1 MTDLSATDHASTDTS
16 HDAIDP
22 NVLPKFSDMPDV
34 ALMDTAH
41 VNKDTPPFILVDGSY
56 YLFRTYHALPK
67 TMMTTQGLMTNA
79 IRGTLNA
86 LLKLMR
92 RYHPTHMAVCFDTK
106 SPTFRHALS
115 PEYKANRPKMDVEL
129 AQQIPYIHRLVR
141 ALGIPLL
148 RIEGAEADDIIGTLT
163 QRAVA
168 EGHHV
173 VISTGD
179 KDMAQLVNDCV
190 ILEDSFTG
198 KITDIQ
204 GVIDKFGIKPTQMV
218 DYLTLMGDS
227 SDGIKGVPGIGK
239 KTAAK
244 LLNEYESLGGILA
257 NAENIKGRAGKN
269 LIEHADDIPMN
280 SQLATIVTDLDIGQD
295 WEDLRVNTDATAFID
310 ELRDLYSELEFKN
323 ELASL
328 DHPNHPANVQNDAQ
342 NGNDSIDNSKAA
354 SESQAQIA
362 KTLQNQKQHAIIENI
377 KDSKGHDK
385 AWHTVLD
392 MLAFES
398 LLERLAS
405 AEHFVIDTETTSINW
420 READIVGLSFALQSH
435 EAYYIPLNHVAY
447 VEPVKTKKTKAKKDA
462 DVETPEDSLAL
473 EDAPVEDELIG
484 KQLDRDSVLAKLKPI
499 LENPKIGKIG
509 QHLKYDAHV
518 LSRYGIDLNIEPK
531 NWAMDTML
539 ASYVINAAITR
550 HGMDDLARHYLHTQ
564 TITYEDVAGKGAK
577 QVTFDKVAIDI
588 ASDYACEDADITYQ
602 LFELFQAKL
611 KDDENNQKL
620 LQALEI
626 PTAQIL
632 CQMEAEGILIK
643 RPFLNELS
651 IRFDEEIIAL
661 EKRAYE
667 VAGEAFNL
675 GSPKQLGEILFDKL
689 GVPGGK
695 KTKSGQYSTSEA
707 VLSKIDHEL
716 VDIAL
721 EYRSLAKLKNTYTDA
736 LDAVA
741 DSETDRV
748 HTSYHQALTS
758 TGRLSSTDPNLQNI
772 PIRTATG
779 RLIRQAF
786 IAPKGRVI
794 LAADYSQIELRLMA
808 HFSGDAN
815 LTRAF
820 NEGLD
825 IHTATAAEVL
835 GKAVE
840 GVTPTE
846 RRNAKAIN
854 FGLLYGMSAF
864 GLAKQLQMSREEAQ
878 SYIKLYFSR
887 YPGVQQYMQ
896 DTRASAYEHGYIETI
911 LGRKLYTPDITNS
924 NRMVKQAAE
933 RAAINAPLQGSAAD
947 IIKLAMIAVDKVL
960 PKESAKM
967 LLQVHD
973 ELVFEVDEDKTDE
986 ISALIKQAMEEV
998 LSTTAKDMG
1007 WDVDFAVPLVV
1018 ETDIGENWDEAH

>member
-1 MTDLSATDHASTDTS
+1 MTDNDHNSHSPINPNTLPNFATMPNVATMDTS
-16 HDAIDP
+16 H
-22 NVLPKFSDMPDV
+22 
-34 ALMDTAH
+34 
-41 VNKDTPPFILVDGSY
+41 VNKEQPPFILVDGSY

-67 TMMTTQGLMTNA
+67 TMQNSQGLVTNA

-106 SPTFRHALS
+106 SPTFRHAMS
-115 PEYKANRPKMDVEL
+115 EEYKANRPKMDVEL
-129 AQQIPYIHRLVR
+129 AEQIPYIHSLVV

-148 RIEGAEADDIIGTLT
+148 RIEGAEADDIIGTLAH
-163 QRAVA
+163 RAVA

-179 KDMAQLVNDCV
+179 KDMMQLINDCV

-198 KITDIQ
+198 KVTDSA
-204 GVIDKFGIKPTQMV
+204 GVVEKFGINPNQMI
-218 DYLTLMGDS
+218 DFLTLMGDS

-239 KTAAK
+239 KTAK
-244 LLNEYESLGGILA
+244 DLLNEYGNIDNMLKNVA
-257 NAENIKGRAGKN
+257 NIKGRAGKN
-269 LIEHADDIPMN
+269 LVEYADDIPFN
-280 SQLATIVTDLDIGQD
+280 AQLATIVTDLEIGQD
-295 WEDLRVNTDATAFID
+295 WRDLKINTDPCAHID
-310 ELRDLYSELEFKN
+310 ELRALYSELEFRN

-328 DHPNHPANVQNDAQ
+328 DHPNHPANA
-342 NGNDSIDNSKAA
+342 NGNGAQSVADSQADA
-354 SESQAQIA
+354 ESQAQIA
-362 KTLQNQKQHAIIENI
+362 KSLQSSIIDNI
-377 KDSKGHDK
+377 KDSKTHDK

-392 MLAFES
+392 EPAFDS
-398 LLERLAS
+398 LVTLLES
-405 AEHFVIDTETTSINW
+405 APHFVLDTETTSVYW
-420 READIVGLSFALQSH
+420 RQAELVGLSFAVKAH
-435 EAYYIPLNHVAY
+435 EAYYVPLTH
-447 VEPVKTKKTKAKKDA
+447 
-462 DVETPEDSLAL
+462 SL
-473 EDAPVEDELIG
+473 EGDELTT
-484 KQLDRDSVLAKLKPI
+484 KQLDRNMVLTRLKPI
-499 LENPKIGKIG
+499 LENPNIGKIG
-509 QHLKYDAHV
+509 QHLKYDAHI
-518 LSRYGIDLNIEPK
+518 LSFYDIDLLGSIHAKPN

-539 ASYVINAAITR
+539 ASYVINAAATR
-550 HGMDDLARHYLHTQ
+550 HGMDDLARHYLQTQ
-564 TITYEDVAGKGAK
+564 TISFEDVAGKGAK
-577 QVTFDKVAIDI
+577 QVSFDQVAIDL

-602 LFELFQAKL
+602 LFELFSEKL
-611 KDDENNQKL
+611 AADENNAKL
-620 LQALEI
+620 LHELEI
-626 PTAQIL
+626 PTAEIL
-632 CQMEAEGILIK
+632 CQMEANGILIK

-651 IRFDEEIIAL
+651 KRFDEEIIAL

-675 GSPKQLGEILFDKL
+675 GSPKQLGEMLFEKL

-695 KTKSGQYSTSEA
+695 KTKSGQYSTGEA
-707 VLSKIDHEL
+707 VLSKIDHPL
-716 VDIAL
+716 VEIVL
-721 EYRSLAKLKNTYTDA
+721 EYRGLSKLKSTYTDA
-736 LDAVA
+736 LDNVA

-786 IAPKGRVI
+786 IAPEGRVI

-808 HFSGDAN
+808 HFSGDEN

-840 GVTPTE
+840 AVSATE

-864 GLAKQLQMSREEAQ
+864 GLAKQLQMSRGEAQ
-878 SYIKLYFSR
+878 DYIDMYFER
-887 YPGVQQYMQ
+887 YPSVKDYMIN
-896 DTRASAYEHGYIETI
+896 TRASAYEKGYVETI
-911 LGRKLYTPDITNS
+911 LGRKLYTPDINHS
-924 NRMVKQAAE
+924 NRMVKQGAE

-947 IIKLAMIAVDKVL
+947 LIKLAMIAVDKVL
-960 PKESAKM
+960 PKEHAKM

-973 ELVFEVDEDKTDE
+973 ELVFEVDSDKVDSIRQLITD
-986 ISALIKQAMEEV
+986 AMQDV
-998 LSTTAKDMG
+998 LTTTAVAKG
-1007 WDVDFAVPLVV
+1007 WNVDFAVPLLV
-1018 ETDIGENWDEAH
+1018 ETDIGSNWDEAH

>member
-1 MTDLSATDHASTDTS
+1 MTDNDHNSHSPINPNTLPNFATMPNVATMDTS
-16 HDAIDP
+16 H
-22 NVLPKFSDMPDV
+22 
-34 ALMDTAH
+34 
-41 VNKDTPPFILVDGSY
+41 VNKEQPPFILVDGSY

-67 TMMTTQGLMTNA
+67 TMQNSQGLVTNA

-106 SPTFRHALS
+106 SPTFRHTMS
-115 PEYKANRPKMDVEL
+115 EEYKANRPKMDVEL
-129 AQQIPYIHRLVR
+129 AEQIPYIHSLVV

-148 RIEGAEADDIIGTLT
+148 RIEGAEADDIIGTLAH
-163 QRAVA
+163 RAVA

-179 KDMAQLVNDCV
+179 KDMMQLINDCV

-198 KITDIQ
+198 KVTDSA
-204 GVIDKFGIKPTQMV
+204 GVVEKFGINPNQMI
-218 DYLTLMGDS
+218 DFLTLMGDS

-239 KTAAK
+239 KTAK
-244 LLNEYESLGGILA
+244 DLLNEYGNIDNMLKNVA
-257 NAENIKGRAGKN
+257 NIKGRAGKN
-269 LIEHADDIPMN
+269 LVEYADDIPFN
-280 SQLATIVTDLDIGQD
+280 AQLATIVTDLEIGQD
-295 WEDLRVNTDATAFID
+295 WRDLKINTDPCAHID
-310 ELRDLYSELEFKN
+310 ELRALYSELEFRN

-328 DHPNHPANVQNDAQ
+328 DHPNHPANANGAQSVADSQADA
-342 NGNDSIDNSKAA
+342 
-354 SESQAQIA
+354 ESQAQIA
-362 KTLQNQKQHAIIENI
+362 KSLQSSIIDNI
-377 KDSKGHDK
+377 KDSKTHDK

-392 MLAFES
+392 EPAFDS
-398 LLERLAS
+398 LVTLLES
-405 AEHFVIDTETTSINW
+405 APHFVIDTETTSVYW
-420 READIVGLSFALQSH
+420 RQAELVGLSFAVKAH
-435 EAYYIPLNHVAY
+435 EAYYVPLTH
-447 VEPVKTKKTKAKKDA
+447 
-462 DVETPEDSLAL
+462 SL
-473 EDAPVEDELIG
+473 EGDELTT
-484 KQLDRDSVLAKLKPI
+484 KQLDRNMVLTRLKPI
-499 LENPKIGKIG
+499 LENPNIGKIG
-509 QHLKYDAHV
+509 QHLKYDAHI
-518 LSRYGIDLNIEPK
+518 LSFYDIDLLGSIHAKPN

-539 ASYVINAAITR
+539 ASYVINAAATR

-564 TITYEDVAGKGAK
+564 TISFEDVAGKGAK
-577 QVTFDKVAIDI
+577 QVSFDQAAIDL

-602 LFELFQAKL
+602 LFELFSEKL
-611 KDDENNQKL
+611 AADENNAKL
-620 LQALEI
+620 LHELEI
-626 PTAQIL
+626 PTAEIL
-632 CQMEAEGILIK
+632 CQMEANGILIK

-651 IRFDEEIIAL
+651 KRFDEEIIAL

-667 VAGEAFNL
+667 VAGEEFNL
-675 GSPKQLGEILFDKL
+675 GSPKQLGEMLFEKL

-695 KTKSGQYSTSEA
+695 KTKSGQYSTGEA
-707 VLSKIDHEL
+707 VLSKIDHPL
-716 VDIAL
+716 VEIVL
-721 EYRSLAKLKNTYTDA
+721 EYRGLSKLKSTYTDA
-736 LDAVA
+736 LDNVA

-786 IAPKGRVI
+786 IAPEGRVI

-808 HFSGDAN
+808 HFSGDEN

-840 GVTPTE
+840 AVSATE

-864 GLAKQLQMSREEAQ
+864 GLAKQLQMSRGEAQ
-878 SYIKLYFSR
+878 DYIDMYFER
-887 YPGVQQYMQ
+887 YPSVKDYMIN
-896 DTRASAYEHGYIETI
+896 TRASAYEKGYVETI
-911 LGRKLYTPDITNS
+911 LGRKLYTPDINHS
-924 NRMVKQAAE
+924 NRMVKQGAE

-947 IIKLAMIAVDKVL
+947 LIKLAMIAVDKVL
-960 PKESAKM
+960 PKEHAKM

-973 ELVFEVDEDKTDE
+973 ELVFEVDSDKVDSIRQLITD
-986 ISALIKQAMEEV
+986 AMQDV
-998 LSTTAKDMG
+998 LTTTAVAKG
-1007 WDVDFAVPLVV
+1007 WNVDFAVPLLV
-1018 ETDIGENWDEAH
+1018 ETDIGSNWDEAH

>member
-1 MTDLSATDHASTDTS
+1 MTDNDHNSHSPINPNTLPNFATMPNVATMDTS
-16 HDAIDP
+16 H
-22 NVLPKFSDMPDV
+22 
-34 ALMDTAH
+34 
-41 VNKDTPPFILVDGSY
+41 VNKEQPPFILVDGSY

-67 TMMTTQGLMTNA
+67 TMQNSQGLVTNA

-106 SPTFRHALS
+106 SPTFRHTMS
-115 PEYKANRPKMDVEL
+115 EEYKANRPKMDVEL
-129 AQQIPYIHRLVR
+129 AEQIPYIHSLVV

-148 RIEGAEADDIIGTLT
+148 RIEGAEADDIIGTLAH
-163 QRAVA
+163 RAVA

-179 KDMAQLVNDCV
+179 KDMMQLINDCV

-198 KITDIQ
+198 KVTDSA
-204 GVIDKFGIKPTQMV
+204 GVVEKFGINPNQMI
-218 DYLTLMGDS
+218 DFLTLMGDS

-239 KTAAK
+239 KTAK
-244 LLNEYESLGGILA
+244 DLLNEYGNIDNMLKNVA
-257 NAENIKGRAGKN
+257 NIKGRAGKN
-269 LIEHADDIPMN
+269 LVEYADDIPFN
-280 SQLATIVTDLDIGQD
+280 AQLATIVTDLEIGQD
-295 WEDLRVNTDATAFID
+295 WRDLKINTDPCAHID
-310 ELRDLYSELEFKN
+310 ELRALYSELEFRN

-328 DHPNHPANVQNDAQ
+328 DHPNHPANA
-342 NGNDSIDNSKAA
+342 NGNGAQSVADSQADA
-354 SESQAQIA
+354 ESQAQIA
-362 KTLQNQKQHAIIENI
+362 KSLQSSIIDNI
-377 KDSKGHDK
+377 KDSKTHDK

-392 MLAFES
+392 EPAFDS
-398 LLERLAS
+398 LVTLLES
-405 AEHFVIDTETTSINW
+405 APHFVIDTETTSVYW
-420 READIVGLSFALQSH
+420 RQAELVGLSFAVKAH
-435 EAYYIPLNHVAY
+435 EAYYVPLTH
-447 VEPVKTKKTKAKKDA
+447 
-462 DVETPEDSLAL
+462 SL
-473 EDAPVEDELIG
+473 EGDELTT
-484 KQLDRDSVLAKLKPI
+484 KQLDRNMVLTRLKPI
-499 LENPKIGKIG
+499 LENPNIGKIG
-509 QHLKYDAHV
+509 QHLKYDAHI
-518 LSRYGIDLNIEPK
+518 LSFYDIDLLGSIHAKPN

-539 ASYVINAAITR
+539 ASYVINAAATR
-550 HGMDDLARHYLHTQ
+550 HGMDDLARYYLQTQ
-564 TITYEDVAGKGAK
+564 TISFEDVAGKGAK
-577 QVTFDKVAIDI
+577 QVSFDQVAIDL

-602 LFELFQAKL
+602 LFELFSEKL
-611 KDDENNQKL
+611 AADENNAKL
-620 LQALEI
+620 LHELEI
-626 PTAQIL
+626 PTAEIL
-632 CQMEAEGILIK
+632 CQMEANGILIK

-651 IRFDEEIIAL
+651 KRFDEEIIAL

-675 GSPKQLGEILFDKL
+675 GSPKQLGEMLFEKL

-695 KTKSGQYSTSEA
+695 KTKSGQYSTGEA
-707 VLSKIDHEL
+707 VLSKIDHPL
-716 VDIAL
+716 VEIVL
-721 EYRSLAKLKNTYTDA
+721 EYRGLSKLKSTYTDA
-736 LDAVA
+736 LDNVA

-786 IAPKGRVI
+786 IAPEGRVI

-808 HFSGDAN
+808 HFSGDEN

-840 GVTPTE
+840 EVSATE

-864 GLAKQLQMSREEAQ
+864 GLAKQLQMSRGEAQ
-878 SYIKLYFSR
+878 DYIDMYFER
-887 YPGVQQYMQ
+887 YPSVKDYMIN
-896 DTRASAYEHGYIETI
+896 TRASAYEKGYVETI
-911 LGRKLYTPDITNS
+911 LGRKLYTPDINHS
-924 NRMVKQAAE
+924 NRMVKQGAE

-947 IIKLAMIAVDKVL
+947 LIKLAMIAVDKVL
-960 PKESAKM
+960 PKEHAKM

-973 ELVFEVDEDKTDE
+973 ELVFEVDSDKVDNIRQLITD
-986 ISALIKQAMEEV
+986 AMQDVLI
-998 LSTTAKDMG
+998 TTAVAKG
-1007 WDVDFAVPLVV
+1007 WNVDFAVPLLV
-1018 ETDIGENWDEAH
+1018 ETDIGSNWDEAH

>member
-1 MTDLSATDHASTDTS
+1 MTDDISTPTPDSTSDTS
-16 HDAIDP
+16 HAALDP
-22 NVLPKFSDMPDV
+22 NVMPKFSDMPNV
-34 ALMDTAH
+34 AMMDTAH

-67 TMMTTQGLMTNA
+67 SMMTTQGLMTNA

-115 PEYKANRPKMDVEL
+115 PEYKANRPKMDHEL
-129 AQQIPYIHRLVR
+129 AEQIPYIHRLVR

-198 KITDIQ
+198 KITDVQ
-204 GVIDKFGIKPTQMV
+204 GVIEKFGIKPTQMV
-218 DYLTLMGDS
+218 DYLTLMGDA

-239 KTAAK
+239 KTAEK
-244 LLNEYESLGGILA
+244 LLNDYGSLGGILE
-257 NAENIKGRAGKN
+257 NAENISGRAGKN

-280 SQLATIVTDLDIGQD
+280 SQLATIVTDLDIGKD
-295 WEDLRVNTDATAFID
+295 WEDLRVNTDPSQFID

-328 DHPNHPANVQNDAQ
+328 DHPNHPSNAQ
-342 NGNDSIDNSKAA
+342 SIDDSKAA

-362 KTLQNQKQHAIIENI
+362 KTLQNQKQASIIEHV
-377 KDSKGHDK
+377 KDSKSHDK

-392 MLAFES
+392 MPAFES
-398 LLERLAS
+398 LITKLAG
-405 AEHFVIDTETTSINW
+405 AEQFVIDTETTSVYW
-420 READIVGLSFALQSH
+420 RQAELVGLSFAVEAH
-435 EAYYIPLNHVAY
+435 EAYYVPLTH
-447 VEPVKTKKTKAKKDA
+447 
-462 DVETPEDSLAL
+462 AL
-473 EDAPVEDELIG
+473 EGDELVA
-484 KQLDRDSVLAKLKPI
+484 KQLDRDTVLQALKPI
-499 LENPKIGKIG
+499 LENPKVGKIG

-518 LSRYGIDLNIEPK
+518 LSKYGIDLNIAPN

-564 TITYEDVAGKGAK
+564 TITFEDVAGKGAK
-577 QVTFDKVAIDI
+577 QVSFDQVAIDI
-588 ASDYACEDADITYQ
+588 ASDYACEDADITWQ
-602 LFELFQAKL
+602 LFELFNNKL
-611 KDDENNQKL
+611 KDDATNSRL
-620 LQALEI
+620 LHELEI

-632 CQMEAEGILIK
+632 CQMEANGILIK

-651 IRFDEEIIAL
+651 KRFDEEIIAL

-667 VAGEAFNL
+667 VAGEEFNL
-675 GSPKQLGEILFDKL
+675 GSPKQLGEMLFDKL
-689 GVPGGK
+689 GVVGGK
-695 KTKSGQYSTSEA
+695 KTKSGQYSTSES

-741 DSETDRV
+741 DAETDRV

-786 IAPKGRVI
+786 IAPEGRVI

-840 GVTPTE
+840 DVSSTE

-864 GLAKQLQMSREEAQ
+864 GLAKQLQMTRDEAQ

-896 DTRASAYEHGYIETI
+896 DTRAGAYEHGYIETI
-911 LGRKLYTPDITNS
+911 LGRKLYTPDINNS

-947 IIKLAMIAVDKVL
+947 IIKLAMIAVEKVL
-960 PKESAKM
+960 PKENAKM

-973 ELVFEVDEDKTDE
+973 ELVFEVEADKTDE

-1007 WDVDFAVPLVV
+1007 WNVDFAVPLLV
-1018 ETDIGENWDEAH
+1018 ETDTGENWDEAH

>member
-1 MTDLSATDHASTDTS
+1 MTDNDHNSHSPINPNTLPNFATMPNVATMDTS
-16 HDAIDP
+16 H
-22 NVLPKFSDMPDV
+22 
-34 ALMDTAH
+34 
-41 VNKDTPPFILVDGSY
+41 VNKEQPPFILVDGSY

-67 TMMTTQGLMTNA
+67 TMQNSQGLVTNA

-106 SPTFRHALS
+106 SPTFRHAMS
-115 PEYKANRPKMDVEL
+115 EEYKANRPKMDVEL
-129 AQQIPYIHRLVR
+129 AEQIPYIHSLVV

-148 RIEGAEADDIIGTLT
+148 RIEGAEADDIIGTLAH
-163 QRAVA
+163 RAVA

-179 KDMAQLVNDCV
+179 KDMMQLINDCV

-198 KITDIQ
+198 KVTDSA
-204 GVIDKFGIKPTQMV
+204 GVVEKFGINPNQMI
-218 DYLTLMGDS
+218 DFLTLMGDS

-239 KTAAK
+239 KTAK
-244 LLNEYESLGGILA
+244 DLLNEYGNIDNMLKNVA
-257 NAENIKGRAGKN
+257 NIKGRAGKN
-269 LIEHADDIPMN
+269 LVEYAEDIPFN
-280 SQLATIVTDLDIGQD
+280 AQLATIVTDLEIGQD
-295 WEDLRVNTDATAFID
+295 WRDLKINTDPCAHID
-310 ELRDLYSELEFKN
+310 ELRALYSELEFRN

-328 DHPNHPANVQNDAQ
+328 DHPNHPANA
-342 NGNDSIDNSKAA
+342 NGNGAQSVADSQADA
-354 SESQAQIA
+354 ESQAQIA
-362 KTLQNQKQHAIIENI
+362 KSLQSSIIDNI
-377 KDSKGHDK
+377 KDSKTHDK

-392 MLAFES
+392 EPAFDS
-398 LLERLAS
+398 LVTLLES
-405 AEHFVIDTETTSINW
+405 APHFVIDTETTSVYW
-420 READIVGLSFALQSH
+420 RQAELVGLSFAVKAH
-435 EAYYIPLNHVAY
+435 EAYYVPLTH
-447 VEPVKTKKTKAKKDA
+447 
-462 DVETPEDSLAL
+462 SL
-473 EDAPVEDELIG
+473 EGDELTT
-484 KQLDRDSVLAKLKPI
+484 KQLDRNMVLTRLKPI
-499 LENPKIGKIG
+499 LENPNIGKIG
-509 QHLKYDAHV
+509 QHLKYDAHI
-518 LSRYGIDLNIEPK
+518 LSFYDIDLLGSIHAKPN

-539 ASYVINAAITR
+539 ASYVINAAATR
-550 HGMDDLARHYLHTQ
+550 HGMDDLARHYLQTQ
-564 TITYEDVAGKGAK
+564 TISFEDVAGKGAK
-577 QVTFDKVAIDI
+577 QVSFDQVAIDL

-602 LFELFQAKL
+602 LFELFSEKL
-611 KDDENNQKL
+611 AADENNAKL
-620 LQALEI
+620 LHELEI
-626 PTAQIL
+626 PTAEIL
-632 CQMEAEGILIK
+632 CQMEANGILIK

-651 IRFDEEIIAL
+651 KRFDEEIVAL

-675 GSPKQLGEILFDKL
+675 GSPKQLGEMLFEKL

-695 KTKSGQYSTSEA
+695 KTKSGQYSTGEA
-707 VLSKIDHEL
+707 VLSKIDHPL
-716 VDIAL
+716 VEIVL
-721 EYRSLAKLKNTYTDA
+721 EYRGLSKLKSTYTDA
-736 LDAVA
+736 LDNVA

-786 IAPKGRVI
+786 IAPEGRVI

-808 HFSGDAN
+808 HFSGDEN

-840 GVTPTE
+840 EVSATE

-864 GLAKQLQMSREEAQ
+864 GLAKQLQMSRGEAQ
-878 SYIKLYFSR
+878 DYIDMYFER
-887 YPGVQQYMQ
+887 YPSVKDYMIN
-896 DTRASAYEHGYIETI
+896 TRASAYEKGYVETI
-911 LGRKLYTPDITNS
+911 LGRKLYTPDINHS
-924 NRMVKQAAE
+924 NRMVKQGAE

-947 IIKLAMIAVDKVL
+947 LIKLAMIAVDKVL
-960 PKESAKM
+960 PKEHAKM

-973 ELVFEVDEDKTDE
+973 ELVFEVDSDKVDSIRQLITD
-986 ISALIKQAMEEV
+986 AMQDV
-998 LSTTAKDMG
+998 LTTTAVAKG
-1007 WDVDFAVPLVV
+1007 WKVDFAVPLLV
-1018 ETDIGENWDEAH
+1018 ETDIGSNWDEAH

>member
-1 MTDLSATDHASTDTS
+1 MTDNDHNSHSPINPNTLPNFATMPNVATMDTS
-16 HDAIDP
+16 H
-22 NVLPKFSDMPDV
+22 
-34 ALMDTAH
+34 
-41 VNKDTPPFILVDGSY
+41 VNKEQPPFILVDGSY

-67 TMMTTQGLMTNA
+67 TMQNSQGLVTNA

-106 SPTFRHALS
+106 SPTFRHAMS
-115 PEYKANRPKMDVEL
+115 EEYKANRPKMDVEL
-129 AQQIPYIHRLVR
+129 AEQIPYIHSLVV

-148 RIEGAEADDIIGTLT
+148 RIEGAEADDIIGTLAH
-163 QRAVA
+163 RAVA

-179 KDMAQLVNDCV
+179 KDMMQLINDCV

-198 KITDIQ
+198 KVTDSA
-204 GVIDKFGIKPTQMV
+204 GVVEKFGINPNQMI
-218 DYLTLMGDS
+218 DFLTLMGDS

-239 KTAAK
+239 KTAK
-244 LLNEYESLGGILA
+244 DLLNEYGNIDNMLKNVA
-257 NAENIKGRAGKN
+257 NIKGRAGKN
-269 LIEHADDIPMN
+269 LVEYADDIPFN
-280 SQLATIVTDLDIGQD
+280 AQLATIVTDLEIGQD
-295 WEDLRVNTDATAFID
+295 WRDLKINTDPCAHID
-310 ELRDLYSELEFKN
+310 ELRALYSELEFRN

-328 DHPNHPANVQNDAQ
+328 DHPNHPANA
-342 NGNDSIDNSKAA
+342 NGNGAQSVADSQADA
-354 SESQAQIA
+354 ESQAQIA
-362 KTLQNQKQHAIIENI
+362 KSLQSSIIDNI
-377 KDSKGHDK
+377 KDSKTHDK

-392 MLAFES
+392 EPAFDS
-398 LLERLAS
+398 LVTLLES
-405 AEHFVIDTETTSINW
+405 APHFVIDTETTSVYW
-420 READIVGLSFALQSH
+420 RQAELVGLSFAVKAH
-435 EAYYIPLNHVAY
+435 EAYYVPLTH
-447 VEPVKTKKTKAKKDA
+447 
-462 DVETPEDSLAL
+462 SL
-473 EDAPVEDELIG
+473 EGDELIT
-484 KQLDRDSVLAKLKPI
+484 KQLDRDMVLTRLKPI
-499 LENPKIGKIG
+499 LENPNIGKIG
-509 QHLKYDAHV
+509 QHLKYDAHI
-518 LSRYGIDLNIEPK
+518 LSFYGIDLLGSIHDKPN

-539 ASYVINAAITR
+539 ASYVLNAAATR

-564 TITYEDVAGKGAK
+564 TISFEDVAGKGAK
-577 QVTFDKVAIDI
+577 QVSFDQVAIDL

-602 LFELFQAKL
+602 LFDLFSEKL
-611 KDDENNQKL
+611 AADENNAKL
-620 LQALEI
+620 LHELEI
-626 PTAQIL
+626 PTAEIL
-632 CQMEAEGILIK
+632 CQMEANGILIK

-651 IRFDEEIIAL
+651 KRFDEEIVAL

-675 GSPKQLGEILFDKL
+675 GSPKQLGEMLFEKL
-689 GVPGGK
+689 GVAGGK
-695 KTKSGQYSTSEA
+695 KTKSGQYSTGEA
-707 VLSKIDHEL
+707 VLSKIDHPL
-716 VDIAL
+716 VEIVL
-721 EYRSLAKLKNTYTDA
+721 EYRGLSKLKSTYTDA
-736 LDAVA
+736 LDNVA

-786 IAPKGRVI
+786 IAPEGRVI

-808 HFSGDAN
+808 HFSGDEN

-840 GVTPTE
+840 AVSATE

-864 GLAKQLQMSREEAQ
+864 GLAKQLQMSRGEAQ
-878 SYIKLYFSR
+878 DYIDMYFER
-887 YPGVQQYMQ
+887 YPSVKDYMIN
-896 DTRASAYEHGYIETI
+896 TRASAYEKGYVETI
-911 LGRKLYTPDITNS
+911 LGRKLYTPDINHS
-924 NRMVKQAAE
+924 NRMVKQGAE

-947 IIKLAMIAVDKVL
+947 LIKLAMIAVDKVL
-960 PKESAKM
+960 PKEHAKM

-973 ELVFEVDEDKTDE
+973 ELVFEVDSDKVDSIRQLITD
-986 ISALIKQAMEEV
+986 AMQDV
-998 LSTTAKDMG
+998 LTTTAVAKG
-1007 WDVDFAVPLVV
+1007 WNVDFAVPLLV
-1018 ETDIGENWDEAH
+1018 ETDIGSNWDEAH